1 MTIFLLIDIV
11 ALFMKVEQVY
21 GKKILMV
28 NKYQSDLP
36 RNLCIHV
43 QSVNPYVNADGRSPF
58 DFRSSLSIDLYS
70 LFFLSFFPVI
80 SSKVVYLIHQMY
92 FCVEFRPSCA
102 CHLRAPLSFILGTFL
117 YSLGPQ
123 TIFNLWFTLSVV
135 YTFILCYG

>member
-1 MTIFLLIDIV
+1 
-11 ALFMKVEQVY
+11 
-21 GKKILMV
+21 MV

-70 LFFLSFFPVI
+70 LFFLSFFPLI
-80 SSKVVYLIHQMY
+80 SSNVVYLIHQMY

-102 CHLRAPLSFILGTFL
+102 CHLRAPLSFILLDHKPFL
-117 YSLGPQ
+117 TCGLHSL
-123 TIFNLWFTLSVV
+123 WYTLSFSVMVNPKFDVV
-135 YTFILCYG
+135 FSLVHATLWHTMLVYWSVSL